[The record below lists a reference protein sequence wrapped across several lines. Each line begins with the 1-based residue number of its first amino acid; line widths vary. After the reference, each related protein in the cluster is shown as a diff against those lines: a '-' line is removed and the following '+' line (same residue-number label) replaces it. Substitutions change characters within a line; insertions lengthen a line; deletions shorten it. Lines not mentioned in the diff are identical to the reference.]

1 MPLSFFR
8 FLRSDYRDHTLYD
21 FSNVVKAKLFV
32 FELNNDRSV
41 KECVDILPFQI
52 NPRNYHRISDS
63 IHGRDP
69 EQLDINGIDMLSYSS
84 HDYDNSG
91 IGIRELNF
99 NIFDEYMARTMNGT
113 LPIPININEITII
126 DKLFKYANRNYVV
139 VFQWADKYVLR
150 IKKVEC
156 TYTSF
161 SKYGEPLS
169 ADVEVTFAN
178 EYNYQELLKN
188 SYVTSDKIADVAKVT
203 AVSSLEEASSDF
215 LPSIVSSIR
224 ERKNKSN

>member
-1 MPLSFFR
+1 MSLSSFR

-32 FELNNDRSV
+32 FELEENESV

-52 NPRNYHRISDS
+52 NPSSYRRISDG
-63 IHGRDP
+63 IHSRDP
-69 EQLDINGIDMLSYSS
+69 EQIDINGIDVLSTSS
-84 HDYDNSG
+84 QDYDNTA
-91 IGIRELNF
+91 IGIRDLSF

-126 DKLFKYANRNYVV
+126 DKLFEYAKRKYVV

-150 IKKVEC
+150 IKRVEC
-156 TYTSF
+156 TYKSF

-169 ADVEVTFAN
+169 ADVEVTFAY
-178 EYNYQELLKN
+178 EYGYKELLKN
-188 SYVTSDKIADVAKVT
+188 HYVTSDRMIDVAAVT
-203 AVSSLEEASSDF
+203 SVSVMEEVASDF
-215 LPSIVSSIR
+215 LPSIISGTR
-224 ERKNKSN
+224 GGK